1 MTPTKSHTNIP
12 GHIGNG
18 CLTHFPFPETF
29 VRLIPQEL
37 VVEQSLIC
45 FSFSKINTSP
55 EPIFSKLPCTPT
67 GIFPTKKITF
77 PSQAYQ
83 QPY

>member
-18 CLTHFPFPETF
+18 CLTRFPFPETF
-29 VRLIPQEL
+29 VDLIPQEP

-45 FSFSKINTSP
+45 FSFFENHYP
-55 EPIFSKLPCTPT
+55 L
-67 GIFPTKKITF
+67 
-77 PSQAYQ
+77 SQANI
-83 QPY
+83 